1 MSKIAELGQS
11 MSNLPALIIQYEA
24 DLEAAVENLKI
35 SGKILDLALREQG
48 TWPNYY
54 SQRRAELK
62 TLMKYLESNVA
73 ATRSRIARRYEQ
85 YSIKL
90 SDRLLYSYIDGED
103 EFLKINQLYLEVEEL
118 YSKYDAVVDAF
129 DKRGFAL
136 RDLTL
141 ARVHS
146 IQDT

>member
-1 MSKIAELGQS
+1 MSKITELRAS
-11 MSNLPALIIQYEA
+11 LKNLPALIVQYEA
-24 DLEAAVENLKI
+24 DLEAATANLKI
-35 SGKILDLALREQG
+35 SDKTLGDALREQG

-62 TLMKYLESNVA
+62 TLVKYLESQVA
-73 ATRSRIARRYEQ
+73 SVRGRIARRYEQ

-90 SDRLLYSYIDGED
+90 SDRLLYSYIDGEE
-103 EFLKINQLYLEVEEL
+103 EFLNINQLYLEVEEL
-118 YSKYDAVVDAF
+118 YFKYDAVVDAY